1 MRIGQQ
7 IGQYLITATLGEGA
21 MGQVFRGRD
30 TQLGR
35 DVAIKVLRQ
44 EISSRLDLVERF
56 RNEAMTLASLH
67 HSNICSVYAFV
78 EHEGRHAMVLQHLEG
93 ESLEDLL
100 KSTAKLDWTR
110 AKPMLRDVLAGLEE
124 AHAAGIVHRDLK
136 PANLMLT
143 PANKVVI
150 MDFGIA
156 RVKNQQRA
164 TREGMMVGTLEYAS
178 PEQIRGEDVD
188 ARSDLYSLG
197 MIAYELLLGRLPF
210 GAKTD
215 YEWVKAQTQE
225 VPDFSPITEA
235 YGRKV
240 SSFLRKALEKLPEK
254 RFGSATEMRAALEDT
269 ATSTRP
275 PFDAVRLPTIPS
287 LNLPTGMGMPSNLV
301 STLKENAV
309 LAVSGSLVLLG
320 LGFVALTHLGPSQP
334 AVSTRQP
341 MAPIL
346 VHVPTP
352 KSESPTENPNSSGPP
367 PADRL
372 PSSAPAP
379 QTTTDP
385 SQTAKPEVATQQ
397 EKTGPTGRPTSS
409 PNDRQP
415 SPDTRQVSTGTEVDR
430 PKQIEPLGM
439 PSPSKPSAGTPP
451 IVNDDPTNKRSGWSA
466 RSGSKN

>member
-44 EISSRLDLVERF
+44 EISSRSDLVERF

-225 VPDFSPITEA
+225 VPDFSPITDA

-254 RFGSATEMRAALEDT
+254 RFGSASEMRAALEDT
-269 ATSTRP
+269 ATGTRP
-275 PFDAVRLPTIPS
+275 PFEAVRLPSIPS
-287 LNLPTGMGMPSNLV
+287 LSLPKGVGMPSDFV

-334 AVSTRQP
+334 ATPTRQP
-341 MAPIL
+341 IGPIP
-346 VHVPTP
+346 VQVSTP
-352 KSESPTENPNSSGPP
+352 KSEPPIENPDSSGQAQ
-367 PADRL
+367 ADRH

-379 QTTTDP
+379 QTTIDP
-385 SQTAKPEVATQQ
+385 SQTITPEGATQQ
-397 EKTGPTGRPTSS
+397 ERASPAARPSASPNSKQPTSE
-409 PNDRQP
+409 
-415 SPDTRQVSTGTEVDR
+415 TRQVSTGTEVDR
-430 PKQIEPLGM
+430 PKRIEPLGM
-439 PSPSKPSAGTPP
+439 PAPPNSSVGTPP
-451 IVNDDPTNKRSGWSA
+451 YVSDDPTNSRSGWSA